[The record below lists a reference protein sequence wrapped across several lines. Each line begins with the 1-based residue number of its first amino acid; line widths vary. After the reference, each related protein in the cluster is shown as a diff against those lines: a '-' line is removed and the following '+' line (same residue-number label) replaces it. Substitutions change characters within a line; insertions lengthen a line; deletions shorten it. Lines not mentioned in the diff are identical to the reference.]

1 MTVSRQIL
9 SIVVA
14 LLGGLAICLAQS
26 TPTDVV
32 PSQAAIVWTGAQQ
45 PVPEPAPDTSARE
58 IPPAPQQGAEQNS
71 ERSPEQRE
79 QPGVQKPGG
88 NAADTTAA
96 TPASS
101 ENVRTINGTVVR
113 EGSGFFL
120 KTDDNSEF
128 QLDDATTVRGFENQ
142 AVRITG
148 TIDSSTRTIH
158 VQTIKPTT

>member
-1 MTVSRQIL
+1 MKVSKSIPSVFVLLLAGAVL
-9 SIVVA
+9 SF
-14 LLGGLAICLAQS
+14 GQS
-26 TPTDVV
+26 APTDVV
-32 PSQAAIVWTGAQQ
+32 PSRAAIVWTGAQR
-45 PVPEPAPDTSARE
+45 PVPEPAPDVSARE
-58 IPPAPQQGAEQNS
+58 IPPAQQGAQQNT

-79 QPGVQKPGG
+79 QPGVQKPGE
-88 NAADTTAA
+88 NPADTNST

-101 ENVRTINGTVVR
+101 ENVRSINGTVVK
-113 EGSGFFL
+113 EGSSFFL

-128 QLDDATTVRGFENQ
+128 QLDDDAKVRGFENQ

>member
-1 MTVSRQIL
+1 MRFWNPGVLVVGLASA
-9 SIVVA
+9 VVA
-14 LLGGLAICLAQS
+14 CGQAS
-26 TPTDVV
+26 PTDVV

-58 IPPAPQQGAEQNS
+58 IPPAQQGTEENA

-79 QPGVQKPGG
+79 QPGVQKPGQNPG
-88 NAADTTAA
+88 DSNNAS
-96 TPASS
+96 PASS
-101 ENVRTINGTVVR
+101 ENTRSINGTVVR
-113 EGSGFFL
+113 EGSSYFL

-128 QLDDATTVRGFENQ
+128 QLDDAAKVRGFENQ

>member
-1 MTVSRQIL
+1 MSVPNSFSGIFVL
-9 SIVVA
+9 VVA
-14 LLGGLAICLAQS
+14 GAVLSFGQS

-45 PVPEPAPDTSARE
+45 PVPEPATDISARE
-58 IPPAPQQGAEQNS
+58 IPPAQEGAQQNT

-79 QPGVQKPGG
+79 QPGVQKPGK
-88 NAADTTAA
+88 NPADTNST

-101 ENVRTINGTVVR
+101 ENVHSINGTVVK
-113 EGSGFFL
+113 EGSSFFL

-128 QLDDATTVRGFENQ
+128 QLDDATKVRGFENQ
-142 AVRITG
+142 AVHITG

>member
-1 MTVSRQIL
+1 MSVSK
-9 SIVVA
+9 SIPGVFVLLLTAAA
-14 LLGGLAICLAQS
+14 LCFGQS

-45 PVPEPAPDTSARE
+45 PVPEPAPDVSARE
-58 IPPAPQQGAEQNS
+58 IPPAQEGPQQNT

-79 QPGVQKPGG
+79 QPGVQKPGENRG
-88 NAADTTAA
+88 DTNTT
-96 TPASS
+96 TPAGS
-101 ENVRTINGTVVR
+101 ENVRSINGTVVR
-113 EGSGFFL
+113 EGSSFFL

-128 QLDDATTVRGFENQ
+128 QLDDATKVRGFENQ
-142 AVRITG
+142 AVHITG